1 MAKLS
6 TIQKFIMRILSL
18 NVDSTVRCFLLGIMG
33 IGVGGGVCAQTM
45 PTYITPSTTSWA
57 FVTETATGSGA
68 FVNGPGA
75 PPSGSPGSAQITVNN
90 PGGEYLYTQ
99 QYVGTRLDQIAGLSY
114 NTYVVSSGILE
125 TANLQFDF
133 DPGQLPAPA
142 GYQGRAAFVPATIA
156 GAVQVGVWQ
165 TWNPMTQRAW
175 VGTGNPATR
184 VLAAACT
191 LASPCTWSQIL
202 ATFPNAKMLAA
213 GSFGFKVGN
222 SLSAAVISVDSF
234 SIGTAGVAG
243 AVNAFNFAI
252 SAPLPP
258 PPSVPV
264 NLACSAP
271 ATMMGK
277 GVINCT
283 YSPASSTLAN
293 PISSYQLV
301 CAHDALGITLQTV
314 VAATETLASIANA
327 PIGRYTCN
335 VRAIGT
341 ASVSAASSVARLV
354 LPQMPLSLSG
364 QYSPNGTG
372 FGAILV
378 RNSSATSVP
387 STTVI
392 GRFIGPVNGPVNGN
406 IFNFTPATD
415 VGNTWRILGL
425 GDIAGSNKSSVL
437 ARNLTDDV
445 RADTI
450 VGNGSSSI
458 GTILRKAKP
467 EWVLEAVIDLD
478 GDGKADMVWRYTKPG
493 TNDSGV
499 IYAWFMAGDPSTAS
513 VSEVIYRGG
522 APLDWS
528 LIGGIDLNG
537 DGKGDLVWL
546 SPNNDI
552 RSLTST
558 SRSTWVNE
566 RIGQLP
572 AGYSIQKLG
581 DFNADGKG
589 DILFKDATG
598 RVKIWIMDGT
608 RISID
613 ADMPIVAATTTFYAT
628 GDFDGDGTM
637 DIVWKKADGTL
648 TIWLMNK
655 SVINQPTI
663 IDNVGVAPLG
673 LVVE

>member
-1 MAKLS
+1 MFFLS
-6 TIQKFIMRILSL
+6 KIQKYRASVSSSTARLTVPCLLFGACALGLASL
-18 NVDSTVRCFLLGIMG
+18 AGLVS
-33 IGVGGGVCAQTM
+33 AQTT

-57 FVTETATGSGA
+57 FVTETASGSGA
-68 FVNGPGA
+68 FVNGPGT

-114 NTYVVSSGILE
+114 NTYVVSSGIPE

-133 DPGQLPAPA
+133 DPGQIPAPA
-142 GYQGRAAFVPATIA
+142 GYQGRAAFVPATIP
-156 GAVQVGVWQ
+156 GAVQVGLWQ
-165 TWNPMTQRAW
+165 TWSPMTQRAW
-175 VGTGNPATR
+175 VGTGSPATR

-202 ATFPNAKMLAA
+202 ATFPNAKMLAG

-222 SLSAAVISVDSF
+222 SSSAAVVSVDSF
-234 SIGTAGVAG
+234 SIGTTG
-243 AVNAFNFAI
+243 ATGPVNVFNFAI
-252 SAPLPP
+252 AAPAPP
-258 PPSVPV
+258 PPSAPIS
-264 NLACSAP
+264 LGCTAP
-271 ATMMGK
+271 ATIMGT

-283 YSPASSTLAN
+283 YTEASSTNAN

-301 CAHDALGITLQTV
+301 CTNDAIGMTLQTV
-314 VAATETLASIANA
+314 VTAPETRASITNA
-327 PIGRYTCN
+327 PIGRYSCN

-341 ASVSAASSVARLV
+341 ASVSAASNVARLV
-354 LPQMPLSLSG
+354 LPQTPLSLSG
-364 QYSPNGTG
+364 QFSSDGTG

-378 RNSSATSVP
+378 RDGSSVLPTSQ
-387 STTVI
+387 I
-392 GRFIGPVNGPVNGN
+392 GRFDRA
-406 IFNFTPATD
+406 IFNFAPVAD
-415 VGNTWRILGL
+415 VGSMWNILGI

-437 ARNLTDDV
+437 ARNSTDDV
-445 RADTI
+445 RADTSN
-450 VGNGSSSI
+450 GSGSSSI
-458 GTILRKAKP
+458 STILRKAKP
-467 EWVLEAVIDLD
+467 DWVLAAVIDLD
-478 GDGKADMVWRYTKPG
+478 GDGKADMVWRYTKTG

-499 IYAWFMAGDPSTAS
+499 IFAWFMTGDPSTLS
-513 VSEVIYRGG
+513 VADVIYRGG
-522 APLDWS
+522 APLSWS
-528 LIGGIDLNG
+528 LIGGVDLNG

-546 SPNNDI
+546 SPGNEI

-558 SRSTWVNE
+558 SRGTWVNE

-572 AGYSIQKLG
+572 PGYSIQKLG

-598 RVKIWIMDGT
+598 RVKIWLMNGT
-608 RISID
+608 TIALD
-613 ADMPIVAATTTFYAT
+613 ADMPAVAATTTFYAA

-648 TIWLMNK
+648 TLWLMNK
-655 SVINQPTI
+655 SVINLPTI
-663 IDNVGVAPLG
+663 INNTGAAPTG

>member
-1 MAKLS
+1 MTKLS
-6 TIQKFIMRILSL
+6 IIQKFITRVLSL
-18 NVDSTVRCFLLGIMG
+18 DVRLTARCFLLGIS
-33 IGVGGGVCAQTM
+33 VAGGVCAQTT
-45 PTYITPSTTSWA
+45 PAYITPSTASWA

-68 FVNGPGA
+68 FVNGPGT

-114 NTYVVSSGILE
+114 NTYVVSSGIPE

-133 DPGQLPAPA
+133 DPGQMPAPA
-142 GYQGRAAFVPATIA
+142 GYQGRAVFVPATIS

-175 VGTGNPATR
+175 VGTGNPAAR

-222 SLSAAVISVDSF
+222 SLSAAVVSVDSF

-243 AVNAFNFAI
+243 VVNVFNFAI
-252 SAPLPP
+252 AAPVPP

-271 ATMMGK
+271 ATIMGK
-277 GVINCT
+277 GVINCI

-293 PISSYQLV
+293 PISSYQLI
-301 CAHDALGITLQTV
+301 CTNDALGITLQSI

-327 PIGRYTCN
+327 PIGRYACN

-341 ASVSAASSVARLV
+341 ASVSAASSMARLV
-354 LPQMPLSLSG
+354 LPQTLLSLSG
-364 QYSPNGTG
+364 QYSPDGTG

-378 RNSSATSVP
+378 RNSSATIVP

-392 GRFIGPVNGPVNGN
+392 GRFDGS
-406 IFNFTPATD
+406 IFNFTPVTD
-415 VGNTWRILGL
+415 VGNTLSILGL

-437 ARNLTDDV
+437 TRNLTDDV
-445 RADTI
+445 RADTNI
-450 VGNGSSSI
+450 GSGSNSI

-499 IYAWFMAGDPSTAS
+499 IYAWFMTGDPSTAS

-522 APLDWS
+522 APLNWS

-546 SPNNDI
+546 SPSNEI

-558 SRSTWVNE
+558 SRRTWVNE

-572 AGYSIQKLG
+572 AGYSVQKLA

-589 DILFKDATG
+589 DILFKDAIG

-608 RISID
+608 RIALD
-613 ADMPIVAATTTFYAT
+613 ADMPSVAATTTFYAA

-648 TIWLMNK
+648 TLWLMSK

-663 IDNVGVAPLG
+663 INNVGVAPVG
-673 LVVE
+673 LVLE